1 MSLRGAW
8 TLVEADA
15 VRTWPSAPFPLS
27 LIVKRN
33 EQLIIDYLST
43 ESLEEISISLLK
55 DNKPISKTYIQRGKL
70 NFQKLK
76 TVSIVAS
83 SDRLFQELSL
93 LHIGSQV
100 NVRPTGTTYLTFD
113 YLDQHP
119 LSIVGTSTHRETSSQ
134 PEQTRNDC
142 GDKY

>member
-1 MSLRGAW
+1 MLVGTVNGGMSLRGAW

-33 EQLIIDYLST
+33 EQLVIDYLST
-43 ESLEEISISLLK
+43 ESLQEISISLLK
-55 DNKPISKTYIQRGKL
+55 DNKPVSKTYIQRGKL

-83 SDRLFQELSL
+83 SDRHFQELSL

-100 NVRPTGTTYLTFD
+100 NVRRTGTTYLKFD
-113 YLDQHP
+113 NL
-119 LSIVGTSTHRETSSQ
+119 
-134 PEQTRNDC
+134 N
-142 GDKY
+142 